1 MSGATG
7 ESRFDR
13 EKFERF
19 AATRDERLRDEL
31 ITAHLGL
38 AQHLARRF
46 ANRGEPLD
54 DLIQVAS
61 IGVVKSVDRFDPGRG
76 VEFSTF
82 AARTILGELKRHF
95 RDKGWAVRA
104 PRRIQ
109 ELYLEIGHAS
119 AELVQKLGRSPTMD
133 ELAEKTGAT
142 VEAVIEATEAGSGY
156 RTASLDAPSKSERGG
171 VEVVGE
177 EEDGFEEVDN
187 RALLLPALES
197 LPEREQTILKLR
209 FESGLTQSEI
219 AARIGVSQMHVSR
232 LLTASL
238 RRLRDE
244 IEQSGE
250 G

>member
-1 MSGATG
+1 MSGDPA

-19 AATRDERLRDEL
+19 AATRDETLRDEL

-54 DLIQVAS
+54 DLVQVAS

-156 RTASLDAPSKSERGG
+156 RTASLDAPSRAERGG
-171 VEVVGE
+171 GEVVGE
-177 EEDGFEEVDN
+177 DDDGFDEVDN
-187 RALLLPALES
+187 RALLLPALGS
-197 LPEREQTILKLR
+197 LPEREQTILRLR

-219 AARIGVSQMHVSR
+219 ATRIGVSQMHVSR

-238 RRLRDE
+238 RRLRE
-244 IEQSGE
+244 QIEHSDGN
-250 G
+250 

>member
-1 MSGATG
+1 MSEATRDA
-7 ESRFDR
+7 RFDR
-13 EKFERF
+13 EKFVEF
-19 AATRDERLRDEL
+19 AKTRNPVLRDEL

-61 IGVVKSVDRFDPGRG
+61 IGVMKSVDRFDPERG

-109 ELYLEIGHAS
+109 ELYLEIGHATG
-119 AELVQKLGRSPTMD
+119 ELAQKLGRPPTMD
-133 ELAEKTGAT
+133 ELAEATGTT

-156 RTASLDAPSKSERGG
+156 RTASLDAPSRGERTGSDAI
-171 VEVVGE
+171 GE
-177 EEDGFEEVDN
+177 EDSAFDDVEN
-187 RALLLPALES
+187 RALLSPAFLSLPA
-197 LPEREQTILKLR
+197 REQTILQLR
-209 FESGLTQSEI
+209 FVSGLTQSEI
-219 AARIGVSQMHVSR
+219 ASRIGVSQMHVSR

-238 RRLRDE
+238 RKLRE
-244 IEQSGE
+244 HIEATS
-250 G
+250 

>member
-1 MSGATG
+1 MT
-7 ESRFDR
+7 ETTRDSRFDR
-13 EKFERF
+13 DKFVEF
-19 AATRDERLRDEL
+19 AATRDGALRDEL

-61 IGVVKSVDRFDPGRG
+61 IGVMKSVDRFDPDRG

-109 ELYLEIGHAS
+109 ELYLEIGHATG
-119 AELVQKLGRSPTMD
+119 ELAQKLGRPPTMA
-133 ELAEKTGAT
+133 ELAEATGST

-156 RTASLDAPSKSERGG
+156 RTASLDAPSRVERGG
-171 VEVVGE
+171 SDAIGE
-177 EEDGFEEVDN
+177 EDTAFDDVDN
-187 RALLLPALES
+187 RGLLSPAFTSLPA
-197 LPEREQTILKLR
+197 REQTILRLR
-209 FESGLTQSEI
+209 FVDGLTQSEI
-219 AARIGVSQMHVSR
+219 ATRIGVSQMHVSR

-238 RRLRDE
+238 RKLRE
-244 IEQSGE
+244 QIEATS
-250 G
+250 